1 MNAAIHLQAMGCL
14 SALGHSADAMRSAL
28 FATQYPDTLVSSQAY
43 SPGRPLTMGGL
54 PGHIALPALDH
65 VAPRLRSRNNA
76 LALAA
81 ADQIREPVARALA
94 KYGATRVALVV
105 GTSTSGVSEGEAAA
119 LRHSEE
125 GQFPHEFDYAVQE
138 VGNVGEFLAAELGIH
153 GPAYVISTACSSGAK
168 ALATAGRLIR
178 AGIADAVV
186 AGGVDA
192 LCSFTVAGF
201 SALESVSA
209 TRCNPSSAHRC
220 GINLGEGAA
229 FFLLGREPGPVRLAG
244 WGESQDAHHMS
255 APDPQGRGAITAMS
269 QALQRAQ
276 TTPDQIDYVNLH
288 GTATPHNDAMEH
300 HAVHAVLGGS
310 VWASSTKPL
319 TGHTLAAAGAIEAAI
334 AWHVL
339 LDNDEGRLPVHWW
352 DGHVDPTMPPLALV
366 ATGTRL
372 GRPPRHVMSNSF
384 AFGGNNVALLFAAT

>member
-1 MNAAIHLQAMGCL
+1 
-14 SALGHSADAMRSAL
+14 
-28 FATQYPDTLVSSQAY
+28 
-43 SPGRPLTMGGL
+43 
-54 PGHIALPALDH
+54 
-65 VAPRLRSRNNA
+65 
-76 LALAA
+76 
-81 ADQIREPVARALA
+81 
-94 KYGATRVALVV
+94 
-105 GTSTSGVSEGEAAA
+105 
-119 LRHSEE
+119 
-125 GQFPHEFDYAVQE
+125 
-138 VGNVGEFLAAELGIH
+138 
-153 GPAYVISTACSSGAK
+153 
-168 ALATAGRLIR
+168 
-178 AGIADAVV
+178 
-186 AGGVDA
+186 
-192 LCSFTVAGF
+192 VAGF

-288 GTATPHNDAMEH
+288 GTATPHIDAMEH

-339 LDNDEGRLPVHWW
+339 LDNDEGRLP
-352 DGHVDPTMPPLALV
+352 
-366 ATGTRL
+366 
-372 GRPPRHVMSNSF
+372 
-384 AFGGNNVALLFAAT
+384 